1 MFVGLVVC
9 FAMLLLSAGLSSDNL
24 SDRSIAIGL
33 GLNFLLLPLYFL
45 LRVFGA
51 VGVITSD
58 HGLAIK
64 NVLMTRSINWEEIT
78 EFGTYKTIAPNHY
91 VRIFYL
97 KANKF
102 GDRRIRVCG
111 DSIEDINGLINEI
124 FRKAVNARFL
134 RIENVAL
141 IPFTKKFK
149 ITPWARTK

>member
-1 MFVGLVVC
+1 
-9 FAMLLLSAGLSSDNL
+9 MLLLFAGLSSDNL
-24 SDRSIAIGL
+24 SDRSLAIGL
-33 GLNFLLLPLYFL
+33 GLSFLSLPLYFL
-45 LRVFGA
+45 LLVFGA
-51 VGVITSD
+51 FDVTTSD
-58 HGLAIK
+58 RDLTIK
-64 NVLMTRSINWEEIT
+64 NALMTRSVNWDEIS
-78 EFGTYKTIAPNHY
+78 EFGTYKTLASNHY

-141 IPFTKKFK
+141 IPFTKKLR